1 MQEFFAVGGSLGS
14 SRAVAAFRGVVA
26 VGSSRGVVG
35 VLMPRGLSAD
45 GHPSGQARVV
55 QLGEASSEDRA
66 VSSIAFSLQARPQHT
81 FSMYVSAYTPNASAV
96 KLWQGCGCSGHTL
109 ATPKKSMYCTTRVT
123 FDLLHTKQ
131 GCMRDRSTGYDLCRL

>member
-1 MQEFFAVGGSLGS
+1 MYYMVLMIVLLELFSIIPFAVAYRMQEFFAVGGSLGS

-55 QLGEASSEDRA
+55 QLGEATSEDRA
-66 VSSIAFSLQARPQHT
+66 VSSIAFSLQASPQHA

-96 KLWQGCGCSGHTL
+96 TDGRAAAVLVSLWQ
-109 ATPKKSMYCTTRVT
+109 PRKKACIV
-123 FDLLHTKQ
+123 L
-131 GCMRDRSTGYDLCRL
+131 